1 MHDLKSLGWDEFF
14 ERAFETYRG
23 EGHSAGRVALEERGA
38 YRLYTEHGEVSA
50 RVRGKL
56 RYDSTSAADFPAV
69 GDWVAISKRERDGV
83 DQIYAVLPRRSKFS
97 RKAAGAN
104 TEEQLVAANVDTVFL
119 VQGLD
124 QDFNLRRL
132 ERYLVAAFESNAAP
146 VVILNKADLY
156 EDVEKRIAEAE
167 SVAPGTPVHAIS
179 SVTGRGL
186 NEMDQYILTG
196 VTVAFLGSS
205 GVGKSTLINRIIGEE
220 IQKTAEVREHDS
232 RGRHT
237 TTHRELIVLKT
248 GGLLIDT
255 PGMRE
260 LQFWDASGSLSE
272 AFSDIQSIAAT
283 CYFTN
288 CSHQNEP
295 GCGVREALEDGSLD
309 RARYESFIKMEK
321 EIEYL
326 DSRMDTKLHLKRKS
340 RDKKIHRA
348 FRTIKPKRSFGLP
361 LSPAT
366 RARAVG

>member
-1 MHDLKSLGWDEFF
+1 MHDLKSLGWSEFF
-14 ERAFETYRG
+14 EREFESYLKL
-23 EGHSAGRVALEERGA
+23 GHWAGRVALEERGA

-56 RYDSTSAADFPAV
+56 RFDSQSAADFPAV
-69 GDWVAISKRERDGV
+69 GDWVAVSKRERDGI
-83 DQIYAVLPRRSKFS
+83 DQIHAVLPRRSKFS

-104 TEEQLVAANVDTVFL
+104 TEEQVVAANVDTVFL

-124 QDFNLRRL
+124 RDFNLRRL

-146 VVILNKADLY
+146 VVILNKADLT
-156 EDVEKRIAEAE
+156 EDVERRITEAE

-179 SVTGRGL
+179 SVSGQGL
-186 NEMDQYILTG
+186 SEMGQYVLPG

-220 IQKTAEVREHDS
+220 TQKTAEVRESDG

-237 TTHRELIVLKT
+237 TTHRELILLKT

-260 LQFWDASGSLSE
+260 LQLWDAGGSLNE
-272 AFSDIQSIAAT
+272 AFSDVESVAAA
-283 CYFTN
+283 CHFTD
-288 CSHQNEP
+288 CQHQNEP
-295 GCGVREALEDGSLD
+295 GCAVREALADGSLD
-309 RARYESFIKMEK
+309 ADRYESYVKLEK

-326 DSRMDTKLHLKRKS
+326 DSRMDERLNLKRKS
-340 RDKKIHRA
+340 REKKIHRA
-348 FRTIKPKRSFGLP
+348 YRTIKHR
-361 LSPAT
+361 
-366 RARAVG
+366 RM

>member
-1 MHDLKSLGWDEFF
+1 MYDLNALGWGEFF
-14 ERAFETYRG
+14 DVAFQPYR
-23 EGHSAGRVALEERGA
+23 ELGHFAGRVVLEERGE
-38 YRLYTEHGEVSA
+38 YRLYAEHGELSA

-56 RYDSTSAADFPAV
+56 RFDSESAADFPAV
-69 GDWVAISKRERDGV
+69 GDWVAVSTRERDGLA
-83 DQIYAVLPRRSKFS
+83 QIQAVLPRRSKFS

-104 TEEQLVAANVDTVFL
+104 SEEQIVAANVDTVFL

-124 QDFNLRRL
+124 HDFNLRRL

-146 VVILNKADLY
+146 VVILSKADLC
-156 EDVEKRIAEAE
+156 EDVEQKTLAAE

-179 SVTGRGL
+179 CVSGQGL
-186 NEMDQYILTG
+186 EALDQFVLPG

-205 GVGKSTLINRIIGEE
+205 GAGKSTLINKIVGED

-237 TTHRELIVLKT
+237 TTHRELLLLKT

-260 LQFWDASGSLSE
+260 LQMWDASGSLDL

-288 CSHQNEP
+288 CRHQNEP
-295 GCGVREALEDGSLD
+295 GCAVREALADGSLD
-309 RARYESFIKMEK
+309 AGRYESYVKLEK
-321 EIEYL
+321 ELEYL
-326 DSRMDTKLHLKRKS
+326 DSRMDARLHLKRKS
-340 RDKKIHRA
+340 REKKIHRA
-348 FRTIKPKRSFGLP
+348 YRTIKPKRS
-361 LSPAT
+361 
-366 RARAVG
+366 

>member
-1 MHDLKSLGWDEFF
+1 MHDLKALGWGDFF
-14 ERAFETYRG
+14 ERAFQPYR
-23 EGHSAGRVALEERGA
+23 EQGHCAGRVVVEERGA
-38 YRLYTEHGEVSA
+38 YRLYTEEGEVSA

-56 RYDSTSAADFPAV
+56 RYDSESAADFPAV
-69 GDWVAISKRERDGV
+69 GDWVAISRRERDGLA
-83 DQIYAVLPRRSKFS
+83 QIQAVLPRRSKFS

-104 TEEQLVAANVDTVFL
+104 SDEQVVAANVDTVFL

-124 QDFNLRRL
+124 HDFNLRRL

-146 VVILNKADLY
+146 VVILNKADLC
-156 EDVEKRIAEAE
+156 EDVVQKISAAE

-179 SVTGRGL
+179 SLSGQGVEAL
-186 NEMDQYILTG
+186 DQYVLSG

-205 GVGKSTLINRIIGEE
+205 GAGKSTLINRIVGDEV
-220 IQKTAEVREHDS
+220 QKTAEVREHDS

-237 TTHRELIVLKT
+237 TTHRELLVLKT

-260 LQFWDASGSLSE
+260 LQIWDGGGSLDV
-272 AFSDIQSIAAT
+272 AFSDVQSVAAA

-288 CSHQNEP
+288 CRHQSEP
-295 GCGVREALEDGSLD
+295 GCAVREALADGSLHPD
-309 RARYESFIKMEK
+309 RYESYVKLEK
-321 EIEYL
+321 ELEYL

-348 FRTIKPKRSFGLP
+348 FRTIKPKRS
-361 LSPAT
+361 
-366 RARAVG
+366 